1 MRWDVVTNKQGIILL
16 SDWETIQIMV
26 ASYAKQI
33 LISTHDKD
41 LVTEILL
48 NFNLTGSFIG
58 WMTEN
63 AYNR

>member
-1 MRWDVVTNKQGIILL
+1 
-16 SDWETIQIMV
+16 MV

-41 LVTEILL
+41 LVTGILL